1 MERTKR
7 EGNVT
12 KRNPD
17 GTNVALKVTNR
28 EDDILKANKEALVS
42 GENTLTEIL
51 ST

>member
-17 GTNVALKVTNR
+17 GTNMALKVTNR
-28 EDDILKANKEALVS
+28 EDDLLKANKVV
-42 GENTLTEIL
+42 IL
-51 ST
+51 EPLEGTKRNKS